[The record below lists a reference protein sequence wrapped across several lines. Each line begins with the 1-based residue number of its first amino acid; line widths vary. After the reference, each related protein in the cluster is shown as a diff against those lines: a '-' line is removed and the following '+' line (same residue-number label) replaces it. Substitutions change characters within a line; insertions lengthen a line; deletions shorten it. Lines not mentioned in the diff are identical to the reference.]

1 VKRNIICVHAGEKYS
16 NDYVEKLYRSCA
28 RNSTEDFIFT
38 ILHDGKSYNFNDKN
52 VRHIRLE
59 SMNFLNYQ
67 NLWWYKLQ
75 AFRHDVA
82 VAEQNLLLDLDMVIV
97 NKIDKFWNYRNDKF
111 VIDLDVVIVNN
122 IDKLWDFSPG
132 NFCIIQDFNRHW
144 FPNYTRSN
152 SSVVKFT
159 PEIAENIFN
168 AFMLNPY
175 QYIKKFRGDQDY
187 FDEYVV
193 DKVWWPTKWAMS
205 WKWEVF
211 NGGMTESNSNKYYKT
226 TTVIDEETSIL
237 VFHGKPDP
245 HDVKEDIINL
255 HWV

>member
-1 VKRNIICVHAGEKYS
+1 MAITATKGILSVVKRNIICVHAGEKYS
-16 NDYVEKLYRSCA
+16 NDYVEKLYRSCV
-28 RNSTEDFIFT
+28 RNSNEDFIFT

-52 VRHIRLE
+52 IRYILLE

-97 NKIDKFWNYRNDKF
+97 NNIDKFWNYRSDKF
-111 VIDLDVVIVNN
+111 V
-122 IDKLWDFSPG
+122 
-132 NFCIIQDFNRHW
+132 IIQDFNRHW

-159 PEIAENIFN
+159 PKIAENIFN

-187 FDEYVV
+187 FDEYVT

-205 WKWEVF
+205 WKWEVY
-211 NGGMTESNSNKYYKT
+211 NGGMIESNSQKYYNT
-226 TTVIDEETSIL
+226 RTIIDEETSIL

-245 HDVKEDIINL
+245 HDVKDEIINL
-255 HWV
+255 HWN